1 MNILL
6 IEDELAAAEKLAGLI
21 RGTWP
26 EAILHGPLESI
37 EDSIEFIT
45 NQPSPDVIFMDIQL
59 ADGHSF
65 EIFREVNV
73 TSPVIFTTAYDQF
86 ALEAFQHNGLE
97 YLLKPVK
104 EADFQRA
111 VTKYQRWMTR
121 EEPIP
126 ALQPAVLTTLL
137 NSLRTGQFQ
146 KRLVIRYGQQIKAID
161 IEEAAYF
168 YLESKVT
175 LMRTFAGKEYPVDQ
189 NLEELQALLDP
200 RQFFRINRKLIINIR
215 SITHMLAYSKARVKL
230 TLEPS
235 FGEEAIVS
243 AERSAE
249 FKEWLKG
256 LPA

>member
-6 IEDELAAAEKLAGLI
+6 IEDEIAAAEKLTGLI

-26 EAILHGPLESI
+26 GAVIHGPLESI
-37 EDSIEFIT
+37 EDSVEFLASH
-45 NQPSPDVIFMDIQL
+45 PSPDVIFMDIQL

-65 EIFREVNV
+65 EIFREVTV

-104 EADFQRA
+104 ENDFQRA
-111 VTKYQRWMTR
+111 ADKYRRWMTR
-121 EEPIP
+121 EDTMP
-126 ALQPAVLTTLL
+126 ALKPETLTSLL
-137 NSLRTGQFQ
+137 NGLRTDPFQ
-146 KRLVIRYGQQIKAID
+146 KRLVIRYGQQIKAMD

-175 LMRTFAGKEYPVDQ
+175 LMRTFGGKEYPVDQ

-230 TLEPS
+230 TLEPAFS
-235 FGEEAIVS
+235 EEAIVS